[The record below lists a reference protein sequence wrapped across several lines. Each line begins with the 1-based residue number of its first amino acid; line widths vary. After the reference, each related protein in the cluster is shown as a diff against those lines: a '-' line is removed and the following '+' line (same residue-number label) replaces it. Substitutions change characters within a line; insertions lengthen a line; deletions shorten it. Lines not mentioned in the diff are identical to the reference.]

1 MSNKL
6 HYYYIEKLNKCENF
20 GDIFELGREII
31 YKATKMRRA
40 GLSLYLQDLNQYVLA
55 YHIMGSNAIV
65 INRAVL
71 EAIYSLNKGKEYVNS
86 YIFVVLTHEYL
97 HSLGI
102 YDERLLRSLQY
113 KICKEFFGED
123 HLTTKMI
130 DKGIFEVFPELTH
143 VKITVKRRKT
153 EIIKD
158 FDRSSITYIG

>member
-1 MSNKL
+1 MVDKL
-6 HYYYIEKLNKCENF
+6 KYYYIEKLNSCNNF

-31 YKATKMRRA
+31 YKAIKARRA
-40 GLSLYLQDLNQYVLA
+40 GLSLYLQDLDEYVLA
-55 YHIMGSNAIV
+55 YHIVGSNTIV

-102 YDERLLRSLQY
+102 FSEKLLRKVQY
-113 KICKEFFGED
+113 EICKEYFGED

-130 DKGIFEVFPELTH
+130 DKGIFEVFPELANM
-143 VKITVKRRKT
+143 KIKPRNRGY
-153 EIIKD
+153 EIIRD
-158 FDRSSITYIG
+158 FDRSSVSYIS

>member
-1 MSNKL
+1 
-6 HYYYIEKLNKCENF
+6 
-20 GDIFELGREII
+20 
-31 YKATKMRRA
+31 MRRA

-55 YHIMGSNAIV
+55 YHIMGSNTIV

-123 HLTTKMI
+123 HLTAKMI
-130 DKGIFEVFPELTH
+130 DKGIFEVFPELAN
-143 VKITVKRRKT
+143 VKITVKSRKT

-158 FDRSSITYIG
+158 FDRSSITYIS